1 MIKANE
7 LRIGNIIN
15 LGGNTLDTYQ
25 TYKPHIVCADT
36 IKAIKEENDDNGDDY
51 ILSVFQP
58 VELTPEI
65 LEAAGFTK
73 YDWFDGYFINTK
85 FGDLMVRFLY
95 GRVIVFFTNVY
106 RDKSGMMYKGKRY
119 IGNVNNTEN
128 IKYLHNLQNLYSL
141 TGQELQ
147 IDVNKLNK

>member
-65 LEAAGFTK
+65 LEASCGFSSFKKRKNLTLYYK
-73 YDWFDGYFINTK
+73 NYIDDFCIEYTQYLGE
-85 FGDLMVRFLY
+85 FGFYLY
-95 GRVIVFFTNVY
+95 GY
-106 RDKSGMMYKGKRY
+106 RFPHKK
-119 IGNVNNTEN
+119 IQ
-128 IKYLHNLQNLYSL
+128 YLHNLQNTHHSL
-141 TGQELQ
+141 KGEELQ
-147 IDVNKLNK
+147 IDINKLNK